1 MPEEEAELILLATL
15 PPDPE
20 VAEDV
25 LEAVEELVDELVI
38 ELLRVELA
46 GLMAPVQA

>member
-1 MPEEEAELILLATL
+1 MLVADELTLLALL

-25 LEAVEELVDELVI
+25 LEAVEELVDKLVI
-38 ELLRVELA
+38 ELLLVELA
-46 GLMAPVQA
+46 ELTAPAQA